1 MNRFKNI
8 QKAEVS
14 PYLFTKIQQ
23 KIRTKSEENIP
34 IKWAWTAI
42 ASLAL
47 IFIVDLAVLSS
58 STPAAQ
64 SDEFIPLMPNNSL
77 YHE

>member
-1 MNRFKNI
+1 MNKFKNI

-14 PYLFTKIQQ
+14 SYLFTKIQQ
-23 KIRTKSEENIP
+23 KIRTKSEEKIP

-47 IFIVDLAVLSS
+47 IFILDLAILSS
-58 STPAAQ
+58 SAPAQ
-64 SDEFIPLMPNNSL
+64 ESDDFIPLMPNNNF